1 MQPGPVSTV
10 PAEWFGPR
18 LGSDFGI
25 EIGWLDANYDDFS
38 IVKNRLVLAGMMS
51 PKGNPGSRPELLS
64 VEVEA
69 LHRSSDIGEAN
80 PLAVAHR

>member
-25 EIGWLDANYDDFS
+25 EIGWLDANHDDFS
-38 IVKNRLVLAGMMS
+38 VVKNRFVLAGVMS
-51 PKGNPGSRPELLS
+51 PKGNPLLRPKLIPII
-64 VEVEA
+64 VEA
-69 LHRSSDIGEAN
+69 LHRSTNIDKTN